1 MLKIKEKKRKYSFPN
16 ISSTCNKG
24 NIIANMEDI
33 ERRAVKETICIE
45 IW

>member
-24 NIIANMEDI
+24 NIIANSGGYRE
-33 ERRAVKETICIE
+33 ESS
-45 IW
+45 